1 LTVVSSREKLLQER
15 IKKPESLQSVFGE
28 KGSYLEKRRQMGKV
42 VYVEGR
48 TEMVRTNKIMTGF
61 WNEIK

>member
-1 LTVVSSREKLLQER
+1 
-15 IKKPESLQSVFGE
+15 VFGE

>member
-1 LTVVSSREKLLQER
+1 M
-15 IKKPESLQSVFGE
+15 FGE
-28 KGSYLEKRRQMGKV
+28 KGSYLEKRRQMRKV